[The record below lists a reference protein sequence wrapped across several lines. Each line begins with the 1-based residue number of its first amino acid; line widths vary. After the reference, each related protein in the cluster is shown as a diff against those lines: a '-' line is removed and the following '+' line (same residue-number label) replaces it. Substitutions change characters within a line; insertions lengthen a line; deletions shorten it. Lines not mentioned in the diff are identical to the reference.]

1 MNSKNS
7 LLASPEVWTGGGL
20 IVAGLAALAFG
31 VHGLLVHAL
40 TPFGTGLILSEVL
53 TEAARAGRERVKI
66 RIRRDDD

>member
-20 IVAGLAALAFG
+20 VLAGIAALG
-31 VHGLLVHAL
+31 LGIPGLLAHAL
-40 TPFGTGLILSEVL
+40 APFGIGLILSEVL
-53 TEAARAGRERVKI
+53 TEAAKAGRDRVKI